1 MPTFVSA
8 ATSQD
13 GTKVVL
19 TYNEALSATTAA
31 ATAFTVT
38 SGLQGNDV
46 NPVSAVS
53 ISGSTVELTV
63 TNNIKTVQAIAMC
76 NMAELSGGLL
86 TEVSLPDNTRW
97 LPSGMSVQYLKKAKT
112 DLVAVADGRDI
123 NWEEEGD
130 KIVPVE
136 IKDINDEV
144 VFTAQ
149 INMNVKKL

>member
-1 MPTFVSA
+1 MQKTL
-8 ATSQD
+8 
-13 GTKVVL
+13 KVYKRLAQFPLGKRIFSKMVCVL
-19 TYNEALSATTAA
+19 TPYFS
-31 ATAFTVT
+31 
-38 SGLQGNDV
+38 SIK
-46 NPVSAVS
+46 PVITELDHGYCSVS
-53 ISGSTVELTV
+53 IKKRRAV
-63 TNNIKTVQAIAMC
+63 TNHIKTVHAIAMC

-86 TEVSLPDNTRW
+86 TEFSLPDNTRW